1 MNMNIKAGNKY
12 TYVIDVGVNGERK
25 QKRITKSTKDEVKAA
40 VLEIMFQLNRGH
52 IPNQIKCLSQN

>member
-1 MNMNIKAGNKY
+1 MNMNIKADKY
-12 TYVIDVGVNGERK
+12 TYVIDVGVNGEK
-25 QKRITKSTKDEVKAA
+25 AKRITKSTKDEVKAA